1 MPLLIRCTT
10 HSHKKKTSLAKENP
24 RKQENPKK
32 KTHKCDTVHI
42 QRKTDIGVTRA
53 RNETML
59 IGCKGRKNTQAAR
72 DWDTSLDNRSILQF
86 SSTTFNANF
95 KRNKKCTVII
105 NDTSLSI
112 ITDGGC
118 DDCSLATLKT
128 SGVLPRGTKQQH
140 VIILQPFTDKRP
152 RC

>member
-1 MPLLIRCTT
+1 M
-10 HSHKKKTSLAKENP
+10 
-24 RKQENPKK
+24 
-32 KTHKCDTVHI
+32 
-42 QRKTDIGVTRA
+42 TDIGVTRA

-118 DDCSLATLKT
+118 DDCSAGNITNFRSASTRDETTTRDHPPAIHRQASSLLGNSSCSYLSGSGNNWSHHHKLCYCSLK
-128 SGVLPRGTKQQH
+128 
-140 VIILQPFTDKRP
+140 
-152 RC
+152 